1 MSSPK
6 SPTKSTRQPQGAAG
20 SRLGL
25 LYYYCNPK
33 MFLRRDFYLAGLR
46 GGALTFVAVLSV
58 LALYSV
64 VAAVSVMNV
73 IKYIRG
79 RTPLRKGTASP
90 KPPPGDFELAEKNA
104 GKPVV
109 PDLDSVQEIPG
120 EMELAALRDVM
131 PSPELIPE
139 INDDSDEHDVTH
151 AVMSDD
157 DATLIGQEDYA
168 AAKASPEVR
177 PVIPAVPLEN
187 KFERPI
193 SPPATPPASTR
204 PEIPIVDIVPDDKFG
219 LEEEPTGADKLVE
232 KAAEVT
238 TGIVE
243 AAAQAV
249 AELKQVVEEAKLE
262 PVVAPPEPKLNEVSP
277 NSEFVIVFEPE
288 SPAVDPGQE
297 EPSKPVEVEPTP
309 AKVLVDG
316 PSAPVQAKPEEPAV
330 ALVAE
335 PESVE
340 APKPVEASLPV
351 EAPKP
356 VEEVKPVVVEEPEQE
371 PKLVEEPKFVEE
383 PEVEEPKPIQVAK
396 PKESPKQ
403 TFATPAPAPAPKESP
418 TITPAPAVPKSLG
431 RPRVM
436 RRATGST
443 AAVAGVTTSP
453 ASSAAIATAPS
464 IAEDNKIGAVNL
476 LAGLRSDSSGRSPS
490 PAFGRSNSPALGRSA
505 SPALGRSASP
515 APRSSSPAQHLRSD
529 SPSSDAAGSRPA
541 SPSPAPGSMA
551 RRGSIA
557 LSGGKPGISRQSTL
571 ANVTN
576 APPRQPAPPSS
587 SLPVR
592 PSSRQSSYS
601 NNPRGGSAS
610 PPPMPLP
617 PQRQPSLG
625 RSGSPPPQGPQ
636 AAVLS
641 PSILSRKAT
650 LDANGSPGSPPVPN
664 SARRTT
670 SPARAPA
677 EEFST
682 AGTTSGRRRV
692 PFPSAPDGG
701 QAPVTSSPNTTPN
714 RPRPKPRTSTSNSAG
729 APNMLQASLLANLT
743 GKSQVP
749 SSPDSN
755 GSSNSASPVRRDSF
769 ASAVSKRDSIFSVY
783 EFSDMDMS
791 ASDLDFTGREGHRV
805 GRLNSMSSIGS
816 TDGDSEGMSGN
827 EEEKRKKR
835 AKRRAKAKAQAMK
848 KQKRG
853 KRN

>member
-1 MSSPK
+1 MSSPN
-6 SPTKSTRQPQGAAG
+6 SPTKSAQPQGAAG
-20 SRLGL
+20 SRLGFL
-25 LYYYCNPK
+25 SYYCNPK
-33 MFLRRDFYLAGLR
+33 ILLRRDFYASGLR
-46 GGALTFVAVLSV
+46 GGALTFMAVLSV
-58 LALYSV
+58 VALYSV

-73 IKYIRG
+73 IKYIKSRK
-79 RTPLRKGTASP
+79 PLRKGVSSP
-90 KPPPGDFELAEKNA
+90 KPPPGDFELAGKNA
-104 GKPVV
+104 GKSVV

-120 EMELAALRDVM
+120 EMELAALREVM

-139 INDDSDEHDVTH
+139 INDDSTDEQDVMH
-151 AVMSDD
+151 GIMSDD
-157 DATLIGQEDYA
+157 DATLVGQEDLA
-168 AAKASPEVR
+168 AVKASPEVR
-177 PVIPAVPLEN
+177 PIIPVVPLEN

-193 SPPATPPASTR
+193 SPPATPPTDMR
-204 PEIPIVDIVPDDKFG
+204 PEIPVVDIVPDDKFG
-219 LEEEPTGADKLVE
+219 LEEEPIKVVE
-232 KAAEVT
+232 KATEMT
-238 TGIVE
+238 TS
-243 AAAQAV
+243 
-249 AELKQVVEEAKLE
+249 VVEEAAKAVEEHKQIVEEAKPESVVTELE
-262 PVVAPPEPKLNEVSP
+262 APPEPKLHEVSP

-288 SPAVDPGQE
+288 SEPTVEAPVAKE
-297 EPSKPVEVEPTP
+297 EPTKPVEVEAAPTTI
-309 AKVLVDG
+309 
-316 PSAPVQAKPEEPAV
+316 
-330 ALVAE
+330 
-335 PESVE
+335 
-340 APKPVEASLPV
+340 
-351 EAPKP
+351 
-356 VEEVKPVVVEEPEQE
+356 
-371 PKLVEEPKFVEE
+371 FVEE
-383 PEVEEPKPIQVAK
+383 PEVVEEPKVEEPKIVEAPKTIEEPKPIEAAK
-396 PKESPKQ
+396 PIEPKESPKQ
-403 TFATPAPAPAPKESP
+403 TFATPAPVPTPKESP
-418 TITPAPAVPKSLG
+418 TITPASAISKSLG

-464 IAEDNKIGAVNL
+464 AAEENKIGAVNL
-476 LAGLRSDSSGRSPS
+476 LAGLRSNPDRPAS
-490 PAFGRSNSPALGRSA
+490 PAFVRSHSPALGRSA
-505 SPALGRSASP
+505 SPALGRSASPALGRSGSP

-541 SPSPAPGSMA
+541 SPSPGGMA

-557 LSGGKPGISRQSTL
+557 LSGGAKPSVSRQSTL

-576 APPRQPAPPSS
+576 APARVPAPLS

-601 NNPRGGSAS
+601 NNPRGGSTS

-617 PQRQPSLG
+617 PQRQGSLG

-641 PSILSRKAT
+641 PSVLSRKAT
-650 LDANGSPGSPPVPN
+650 IDANGSPGSPPAPN

-670 SPARAPA
+670 SPARPPA

-682 AGTTSGRRRV
+682 AGTTTGRRRV

-701 QAPVTSSPNTTPN
+701 QAPVTPSPSTTPN
-714 RPRPKPRTSTSNSAG
+714 RPRPKPRTSTSNPAG
-729 APNMLQASLLANLT
+729 APNMLQASLLANLA
-743 GKSQVP
+743 GKSQAP

-755 GSSNSASPVRRDSF
+755 SNSSNAASPVRRDSF

-791 ASDLDFTGREGHRV
+791 ASDLDFTGREGYRV

-816 TDGDSEGMSGN
+816 TDMDSEGMSGN